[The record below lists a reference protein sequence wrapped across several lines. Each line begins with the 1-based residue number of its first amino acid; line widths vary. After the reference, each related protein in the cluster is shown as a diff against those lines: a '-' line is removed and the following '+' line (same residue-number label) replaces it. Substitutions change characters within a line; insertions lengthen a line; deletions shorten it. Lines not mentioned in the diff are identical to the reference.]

1 MTQQCHWCGT
11 VENLKSRVCNG
22 DTCGR
27 GQDHGTS
34 ICKSCY
40 SVLPD
45 ALPKMIAEWDKLTY
59 HWKPKLKEFDQEA
72 TWKKIVS
79 YYVDKKGYTLEK
91 AEEIAKQK
99 IQEQKAL
106 RGIS

>member
-27 GQDHGTS
+27 GQEHGTS
-34 ICKSCY
+34 ICRDCY
-40 SVLPD
+40 VRTTDFNKNLYD
-45 ALPKMIAEWDKLTY
+45 TWNDLTY
-59 HWKPKLKEFDQEA
+59 HLKPKLKTFDA
-72 TWKKIVS
+72 DKMYSDIVH
-79 YYVDKKGYTLEK
+79 YYVDKKGYALEK